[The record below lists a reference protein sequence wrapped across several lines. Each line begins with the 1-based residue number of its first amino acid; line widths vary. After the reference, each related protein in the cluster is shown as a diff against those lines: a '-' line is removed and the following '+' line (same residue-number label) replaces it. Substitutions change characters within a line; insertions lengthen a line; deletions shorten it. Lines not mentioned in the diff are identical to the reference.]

1 MAKVSFSVG
10 FVNALLG
17 TDSASGVLTD
27 TGASRFVLRIYGLQQ
42 ASAPPATTLS
52 GSVPD
57 TANHAVTQKN
67 TVIGGSVITL
77 LDLEVPPSSGVV
89 FGTAAAGVLPMG
101 GTAWSGTTIST
112 GGNPLY
118 PTFFRICRFNDDGS
132 DDPNKIRIQGDIRT
146 ADITGAGMFSTA
158 SLALN
163 TSQTVDSFQLTIAS
177 ASSY

>member
-17 TDSASGVLTD
+17 TDSASGVLTAV
-27 TGASRFVLRIYGLQQ
+27 GANRFVLRIYGLQQ

-67 TVIGGSVITL
+67 AVIGGSVITL
-77 LDLEVPPSSGVV
+77 LDLEVPSSGVV

-101 GTAWSGTTIST
+101 GAAWSGTTIST
-112 GGNPLY
+112 GANPLY

-158 SLALN
+158 TLALN

>member
-17 TDSASGVLTD
+17 VGSASEVLTD
-27 TGASRFVLRIYGLQQ
+27 TGAVRFVLRIYGLQQ
-42 ASAPPATTLS
+42 ASAPAATILS

-67 TVIGGSVITL
+67 GSVITL
-77 LDLEVPPSSGVV
+77 LDLEVPSSGVA

-112 GGNPLY
+112 GNNPLY

-132 DDPNKIRIQGDIRT
+132 DNPSSIRIQGDIRT

-158 SLALN
+158 SLDLN

>member
-17 TDSASGVLTD
+17 TGSASGVLTD
-27 TGASRFVLRIYGLQQ
+27 TGTNRFVLRIYGLQQ
-42 ASAPPATTLS
+42 ASAPAATILS

-67 TVIGGSVITL
+67 GSVITL
-77 LDLEVPPSSGVV
+77 LDLEVPSSGVA

-118 PTFFRICRFNDDGS
+118 PTFFRICRVNDDGS
-132 DDPNKIRIQGDIRT
+132 DNPSSVRIQGDIRT

>member
-17 TDSASGVLTD
+17 VGSANGVLTD
-27 TGASRFVLRIYGLQQ
+27 TGTNRFVLRIYGLQQ
-42 ASAPPATTLS
+42 ASAPAATILS

-77 LDLEVPPSSGVV
+77 LDLEVPSSGVE

-132 DDPNKIRIQGDIRT
+132 DNPSSIRIQGDIRT

>member
-17 TDSASGVLTD
+17 TNSASGVLTD
-27 TGASRFVLRIYGLQQ
+27 TGPNRFVLRIYGLQQ
-42 ASAPPATTLS
+42 ASAPAAAILS

-67 TVIGGSVITL
+67 GSVITL
-77 LDLEVPPSSGVV
+77 LDLEVQVPPSSGVV

-112 GGNPLY
+112 GGSPLY
-118 PTFFRICRFNDDGS
+118 PTFFRICRLNDDGS

-163 TSQTVDSFQLTIAS
+163 YPQTVDSFQLTIAS

>member
-17 TDSASGVLTD
+17 TGSASGVLTD
-27 TGASRFVLRIYGLQQ
+27 TGTNRFVLRIYGLQQ
-42 ASAPPATTLS
+42 ASAPAAAILS

-67 TVIGGSVITL
+67 GSVITL
-77 LDLEVPPSSGVV
+77 LDLEVPPSSGVA

-118 PTFFRICRFNDDGS
+118 PTFFRICRLNDDGS
-132 DDPNKIRIQGDIRT
+132 DNPNKIRIQGDIRT
-146 ADITGAGMFSTA
+146 ADVTGAGMFSTA

-163 TSQTVDSFQLTIAS
+163 TSQTVDSFHLTIAS

>member
-17 TDSASGVLTD
+17 VGSASEVLTD
-27 TGASRFVLRIYGLQQ
+27 TGAVRFVLRIYGLQQ
-42 ASAPPATTLS
+42 ASAPAATILS

-67 TVIGGSVITL
+67 GSVITL
-77 LDLEVPPSSGVV
+77 LDLEVPSSGVA

-132 DDPNKIRIQGDIRT
+132 DNPSSIRIQGDIRT

>member
-17 TDSASGVLTD
+17 VGSASEVLTD
-27 TGASRFVLRIYGLQQ
+27 TGTNRFVLRIYGLQQ
-42 ASAPPATTLS
+42 ASAPAATILS

-67 TVIGGSVITL
+67 SVITL
-77 LDLEVPPSSGVV
+77 LDLEVPSSGVV

-132 DDPNKIRIQGDIRT
+132 DNPSSIRIQGDIRT

>member
-17 TDSASGVLTD
+17 TDSASGVLTGV
-27 TGASRFVLRIYGLQQ
+27 GANRFVLRIYGLQQ
-42 ASAPPATTLS
+42 ASAPAATILS

-67 TVIGGSVITL
+67 TSVITL
-77 LDLEVPPSSGVV
+77 LDLEVPSSGVV

-112 GGNPLY
+112 GANPLY

>member
-10 FVNALLG
+10 FVNAILG
-17 TDSASGVLTD
+17 TGSASSVLTD
-27 TGASRFVLRIYGLQQ
+27 SGANRFVLRIYGLQQ
-42 ASAPPATTLS
+42 SSAPLSTIIS

-57 TANHAVTQKN
+57 TANNAVTQKN
-67 TVIGGSVITL
+67 TAIGGSIITL
-77 LDLEVPPSSGVV
+77 LDLEVPTTGVV

-101 GTAWSGTTIST
+101 STAWSGTTIST

-118 PTFFRICRFNDDGS
+118 PTFFRICRYNDDGTDNS
-132 DDPNKIRIQGDIRT
+132 GAIRIQGDIRT

-163 TSQTVDSFQLTIAS
+163 SSQTVDSFQLTIAP

>member
-27 TGASRFVLRIYGLQQ
+27 TGTNRFVLRIYGLQQ
-42 ASAPPATTLS
+42 ASAPAATILS

-57 TANHAVTQKN
+57 TANHAVTQKD

-77 LDLEVPPSSGVV
+77 LDLEVPSSGVV

-112 GGNPLY
+112 GVNPLY

-158 SLALN
+158 TLALN

>member
-17 TDSASGVLTD
+17 VGSASGVLTD
-27 TGASRFVLRIYGLQQ
+27 TGTNRFVLRIYGLQQ
-42 ASAPPATTLS
+42 ASAPVATILS

-57 TANHAVTQKN
+57 TANHAVTQKE
-67 TVIGGSVITL
+67 GSVITL
-77 LDLEVPPSSGVV
+77 LDLEVPSSGVV

-132 DDPNKIRIQGDIRT
+132 DNPSRIRIQGDIRT

>member
-17 TDSASGVLTD
+17 VGSASGVLTD
-27 TGASRFVLRIYGLQQ
+27 TGTNRFVLRIYGLQQ
-42 ASAPPATTLS
+42 ASAPVATILS

-77 LDLEVPPSSGVV
+77 LDLEVPSSGVV

-132 DDPNKIRIQGDIRT
+132 DNPSSIRIQGDIRT

>member
-10 FVNALLG
+10 FVNAILG
-17 TDSASGVLTD
+17 TGSASSVLTD
-27 TGASRFVLRIYGLQQ
+27 SGASRFVLRIYGLQQ
-42 ASAPPATTLS
+42 ASAPLATTLS

-77 LDLEVPPSSGVV
+77 LDLEVPGSGVV

-112 GGNPLY
+112 GANPLY